1 MFDAQGETHRRYE
14 SLTRGKNRSARHRP
28 NTPPRGS
35 HPERCPVEGL
45 MFGFR
50 RQLVLSALI
59 VLEALWPRSL
69 AAQEGG
75 APPAMSKILQNPKQT
90 RGPILPNRT
99 GKP

>member
-1 MFDAQGETHRRYE
+1 
-14 SLTRGKNRSARHRP
+14 
-28 NTPPRGS
+28 
-35 HPERCPVEGL
+35 

-50 RQLVLSALI
+50 RQLLLSALI

-75 APPAMSKILQNPKQT
+75 APPAMSKILQNPMQP
-90 RGPILPNRT
+90 RGPLLPNRT